1 MKIAISGMTSSGK
14 STLTQLLA
22 KNYGEK
28 AIYLEEFDAKD
39 ELFDKLLM
47 WHLNHKP
54 NITLAFEIYVMNSH
68 LNHLYAIT
76 SKPENAN
83 KILLM
88 DRFSVE
94 HTIFGKIAFADKSPK
109 HYRAYSKAV
118 NALITK
124 ESLPDLVIY
133 LDLSFDSFRQRI
145 FNRGRKSEVESFNA
159 NLEYWQFLYSK
170 YKESFLKLSEQH
182 HLNYQIIQTDNLDEN
197 QVFAKAKEII
207 EKFKNKQ
214 QNF

>member
-1 MKIAISGMTSSGK
+1 MKIAISGMISSGK

-76 SKPENAN
+76 SKAENAN

-109 HYRAYSKAV
+109 HFQAYTKAV
-118 NALITK
+118 NALIK
-124 ESLPDLVIY
+124 KDSLPDLVIY
-133 LDLSFDSFRQRI
+133 LDMSFESFKERI
-145 FNRGRKSEVESFNA
+145 FKRGRKSEIDNFDS
-159 NLEYWQFLYSK
+159 NLGYWKSLHSQ
-170 YKESFLKLSEQH
+170 YKEDFVKLCQNH
-182 HLNYQIIQTDNLDEN
+182 NLIFQIIQTDNLDEN
-197 QVFAKAKEII
+197 GVLQKALEIVSQY
-207 EKFKNKQ
+207 KKATLS
-214 QNF
+214 